1 MAKKPKVLPPLQWL
15 APRVRVTRVLSLATF
30 VGLIVL
36 LTVNNLWFA
45 DLHGARTGVIL
56 AIELV
61 PLLLVLP
68 GMLMGSAR
76 AHAWTCF
83 VVNLY
88 FIKGVLA
95 AFDPALTN
103 ASTAPASSCSRAT
116 RPPATSWTAW
126 TPPGPASPAAPRSS
140 RSATTPSPGSTPP
153 TPPPACR
160 RWPSMPI
167 P

>member
-15 APRVRVTRVLSLATF
+15 APRLRVTRILSLATF
-30 VGLIVL
+30 LGLITL

-95 AFDPALTN
+95 AFDPA
-103 ASTAPASSCSRAT
+103 RALLGWLEVGI
-116 RPPATSWTAW
+116 SL
-126 TPPGPASPAAPRSS
+126 GLFV
-140 RSATTPSPGSTPP
+140 SALLYVRWRFQYE
-153 TPPPACR
+153 R
-160 RWPSMPI
+160 RVAGAE
-167 P
+167 

>member
-1 MAKKPKVLPPLQWL
+1 VAKKPKVLPPLEWL
-15 APRVRVTRVLSLATF
+15 EPRVRATRVLSLVAF
-30 VGLIVL
+30 FSLMAL

-45 DLHGARTGVIL
+45 NLHGARVGVIL

-95 AFDPALTN
+95 AFDPA
-103 ASTAPASSCSRAT
+103 RALLGWLEVGI
-116 RPPATSWTAW
+116 SLVLFV
-126 TPPGPASPAAPRSS
+126 
-140 RSATTPSPGSTPP
+140 SALVFVRWRFQYE
-153 TPPPACR
+153 R
-160 RWPSMPI
+160 RVAM
-167 P
+167 

>member
-1 MAKKPKVLPPLQWL
+1 MAKKPKVLPPLEWL
-15 APRVRVTRVLSLATF
+15 APRVRLTRVLSLVAF
-30 VGLIVL
+30 VALMVL

-45 DLHGARTGVIL
+45 NLHGARTGVIL

-68 GMLMGSAR
+68 GMLIGSAR

-95 AFDPALTN
+95 AFDPA
-103 ASTAPASSCSRAT
+103 RALLGWLEVGI
-116 RPPATSWTAW
+116 SLVLFV
-126 TPPGPASPAAPRSS
+126 
-140 RSATTPSPGSTPP
+140 SALLFVRWRFQYE
-153 TPPPACR
+153 R
-160 RWPSMPI
+160 RVAGEGA
-167 P
+167 